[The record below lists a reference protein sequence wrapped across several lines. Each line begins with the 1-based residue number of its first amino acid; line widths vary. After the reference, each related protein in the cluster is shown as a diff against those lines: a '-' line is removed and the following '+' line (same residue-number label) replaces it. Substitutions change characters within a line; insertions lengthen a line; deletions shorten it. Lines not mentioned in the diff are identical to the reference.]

1 MLACYS
7 WDRCSLIGLLVV
19 MSVVVVFLLFSF
31 PVDGVRG
38 GDACPLVLC
47 SLLQLHVLNRLLL
60 VLVFL

>member
-1 MLACYS
+1 
-7 WDRCSLIGLLVV
+7 